1 MRKNHSKQNDSSFD
15 RFTADAG
22 DFVTVVGESGAGK
35 STLLNILGLNDQF
48 SSGQFYLFNQE
59 TKHLTGREKRLIK
72 RNALF
77 SFSRFWVD

>member
-1 MRKNHSKQNDSSFD
+1 MDH
-15 RFTADAG
+15 FTADAG

-72 RNALF
+72 EMPSLF
-77 SFSRFWVD
+77 FFKTSD